1 MKLNIINT
9 IGFIVLSICP
19 CLIVGA
25 EGDVKGSEDHALVG
39 RYAGSKIF
47 EYNLKE
53 YDEFRMIS
61 GLESSDEI
69 RLEGKVTRIFYN
81 VPNDRST
88 LEVMRNFQASLKSN
102 NFEEIFSCS
111 NNGCGKDSDNARYFR
126 KRILGEKGFSFVGD
140 FHKDQRYLVAKLV
153 RPAGNIYVAIY
164 DFNDSNYDGH
174 LMNIS
179 IVELKPMEQ
188 DQIVVDANEMASK
201 ISQHGSISLYGIY
214 FDIDKAYMKPESK
227 PTIDEIAKL
236 LKQNPDLRLV
246 VVGHTDNQGGFEYN
260 MDLSKRRAASVKNE
274 LVSQYNIEKG
284 RLESWGVAYLSPV
297 SSNHSEEGR
306 KNNRRV
312 ELVER

>member
-1 MKLNIINT
+1 MKLSIINA
-9 IGFIVLSICP
+9 IGFIVFSIFP

-25 EGDVKGSEDHALVG
+25 EGDVKGSKDHALVG

-53 YDEFRMIS
+53 FDEFRMIS

-69 RLEGKVTRIFYN
+69 RLEGKVIRIFYN

-88 LEVMRNFQASLKSN
+88 LEVMRNFRESLKSN
-102 NFEEIFSCS
+102 NFKEIYSCS
-111 NNGCGKDSDNARYFR
+111 NNGCGKDSDNVRYFR
-126 KRILGEKGFSFVGD
+126 KRILGEKGFNFVGD
-140 FHKDQRYLVAKLV
+140 FHKDQRYLVAKLL

-179 IVELKPMEQ
+179 IVELKPMER
-188 DQIVVDANEMASK
+188 DQIVVDSNEMASK

-236 LKQNPDLRLV
+236 LIQNPDLKLV

-260 MDLSKRRAASVKNE
+260 MDLSKRRADSVKNK
-274 LVSQYNIEKG
+274 LVSQYNIEAN
-284 RLESWGVAYLSPV
+284 RLASWGVAYLSPV
-297 SSNHSEEGR
+297 SSNRTEEGR

>member
-1 MKLNIINT
+1 MNLSIIRT
-9 IGFIVLSICP
+9 IGFIVLSISS
-19 CLIVGA
+19 CLILGA
-25 EGDVKGSEDHALVG
+25 EGDVKGSKDHPLVG

-47 EYNLKE
+47 EYDLKE
-53 YDEFRMIS
+53 FDEFRMIS

-69 RLEGKVTRIFYN
+69 RLEGKVIRIFYN

-102 NFEEIFSCS
+102 NFEKIFSCS
-111 NNGCGKDSDNARYFR
+111 NNGCGKDSDNALYFR
-126 KRILGEKGFSFVGD
+126 KRILGEKGFNFVGD

-236 LKQNPDLRLV
+236 LRQNPDLRLV

-260 MDLSKRRAASVKNE
+260 MDLSKQRAASVKNE

>member
-1 MKLNIINT
+1 
-9 IGFIVLSICP
+9 
-19 CLIVGA
+19 LILGA
-25 EGDVKGSEDHALVG
+25 EGDVKGSKDHPLVG

-47 EYNLKE
+47 EYDLKE
-53 YDEFRMIS
+53 FDEFRMIS
-61 GLESSDEI
+61 GLESSDNI
-69 RLEGKVTRIFYN
+69 RLEGKVIRIFYN
-81 VPNDRST
+81 IPNDRST
-88 LEVMRNFQASLKSN
+88 LEVMRNFQEVLRVN
-102 NFEEIFSCS
+102 NFKEIYSCS
-111 NNGCGKDSDNARYFR
+111 NNECGKNSENARYFR
-126 KRILGEKGFSFVGD
+126 KRILGEKDFNFVGD

-153 RPAGNIYVAIY
+153 RPTGNIYVAIY
-164 DFNDSNYDGH
+164 DFNDSNYDEH

-179 IVELKPMEQ
+179 IVELKPMEL